1 MKNPVQL
8 ELSIIK
14 IIGAFIKMNGVID
27 LIVYATHKGGKYLPF
42 EESLK
47 LDNNS
52 QRGLYVNITNRC
64 NCNCV
69 FCLRQKKQMAEE
81 SSLWLK
87 KEPSIEEIENE
98 LLKAPW
104 HLIKE
109 VVFCGF
115 GEPTLRLK
123 ELILAL
129 KFVKENYPDIPT
141 RLNTNGLG
149 ELAHGRDIAAEFKG
163 LLDVVSISLNASTAE
178 RYLKLTRAEYGIKSY
193 EAMLTFAEHMKPYVP
208 KVVLTIVDH
217 VNSEEEIE
225 RCRKIC
231 DLRSL
236 TLRVRPYEDS

>member
-1 MKNPVQL
+1 M
-8 ELSIIK
+8 II
-14 IIGAFIKMNGVID
+14 
-27 LIVYATHKGGKYLPF
+27 YATHKGGKYLPF

-47 LDNNS
+47 IDS
-52 QRGLYVNITNRC
+52 KSKRGLYVNITNQC
-64 NCNCV
+64 NCDCV
-69 FCLRQKKQMAEE
+69 FCLRQKKQMAEQ

-87 KEPSIEEIENE
+87 QEPTIDEIKSE
-98 LLKAPW
+98 LQKAPW
-104 HLIKE
+104 SVINE

-115 GEPTLRLK
+115 GEPTLRLP
-123 ELILAL
+123 ELVAAL
-129 KFVKENYPDIPT
+129 KFVKEIQPNIPT

-149 ELAHGRDIAAEFKG
+149 ELAHGREIAADFKG

-178 RYLKLTRAEYGIKSY
+178 RYFKLTRAEYGLKSY

-225 RCRKIC
+225 RCRQIC
-231 DLRSL
+231 NARNL